1 MLDIQIDD
9 FCKDTA
15 LIFDALYR
23 VFPRNTDILVDQICG
38 SDELDEFGLHSR
50 RHEACLSTMFWLAN
64 EGLIRY
70 ENTIEHEGIS
80 QATLSN
86 RGFSLLCLPNNLHFV
101 ALNNEMPPECPETVG
116 SYIRQ
121 INQLLP
127 THSSENTR
135 TLILQLLR
143 QHARYHQQTYT

>member
-38 SDELDEFGLHSR
+38 ADELDEFGLHSH
-50 RHEACLSTMFWLAN
+50 RHEACLNTMFWLAN

-70 ENTIEHEGIS
+70 ENTIQHEGIS

-86 RGFSLLCLPNNLHFV
+86 QGFSLLCSPNNLHFDT
-101 ALNNEMPPECPETVG
+101 LDNETPPECPDIVG

-121 INQLLP
+121 INQLIP

-135 TLILQLLR
+135 TLILHFLR
-143 QHARYHQQTYT
+143 QHAHCHQKTSQ